1 MGEFDRLILAYVS
14 GSILES
20 FFLFFCF
27 YCAILCL
34 VSSILQV
41 KFTLGNFSE
50 NGLKSWGNQEFGEE
64 MQVDRELG
72 LFLIAIKQ
80 SQRVLKLQR
89 IASNMICDRDQVT
102 SAAQISRLIAS
113 SK

>member
-1 MGEFDRLILAYVS
+1 MIN
-14 GSILES
+14 
-20 FFLFFCF
+20 
-27 YCAILCL
+27 
-34 VSSILQV
+34 
-41 KFTLGNFSE
+41 LGNFSE

-80 SQRVLKLQR
+80 SQRDLKLQR
-89 IASNMICDRDQVT
+89 IASNMIGDRDQDM

-113 SK
+113 NK

>member
-1 MGEFDRLILAYVS
+1 M
-14 GSILES
+14 
-20 FFLFFCF
+20 
-27 YCAILCL
+27 

-41 KFTLGNFSE
+41 NFTLGNFGE

-89 IASNMICDRDQVT
+89 IASNMISDRDQDT

>member
-1 MGEFDRLILAYVS
+1 M
-14 GSILES
+14 
-20 FFLFFCF
+20 
-27 YCAILCL
+27 
-34 VSSILQV
+34 
-41 KFTLGNFSE
+41 GNFGE
-50 NGLKSWGNQEFGEE
+50 IGLKSWGNQEFGEE

-80 SQRVLKLQR
+80 SQRVQKIQR
-89 IASNMICDRDQVT
+89 LASNIDSDREQAT

>member
-1 MGEFDRLILAYVS
+1 M
-14 GSILES
+14 
-20 FFLFFCF
+20 
-27 YCAILCL
+27 

-41 KFTLGNFSE
+41 KFTLGNSGE

-80 SQRVLKLQR
+80 SQRDLKLQR
-89 IASNMICDRDQVT
+89 IASSMIGDRDQDT

>member
-1 MGEFDRLILAYVS
+1 M
-14 GSILES
+14 
-20 FFLFFCF
+20 
-27 YCAILCL
+27 

-41 KFTLGNFSE
+41 NFTLGNFGE

-72 LFLIAIKQ
+72 LFVIAIKQ
-80 SQRVLKLQR
+80 SQKVSKLQR
-89 IASNMICDRDQVT
+89 IASYTISDRDQDT